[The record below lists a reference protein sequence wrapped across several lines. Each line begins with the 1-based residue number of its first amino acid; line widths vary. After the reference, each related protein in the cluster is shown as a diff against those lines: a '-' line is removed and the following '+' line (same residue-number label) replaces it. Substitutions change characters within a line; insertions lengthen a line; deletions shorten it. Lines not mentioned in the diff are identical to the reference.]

1 MRRAATAAL
10 ALGAGTT
17 WNMSSV
23 GSVADP
29 TAAAYDVSLVV
40 VGLFTGALV
49 LAHFLAQLP
58 AGGAADRLGA
68 ARVGGI
74 AAGLCVAGNALAL
87 VAPQPGLALA
97 GRAVTGLG
105 SGAGFVAGADL
116 VRAAGLA
123 PVWRGA
129 FGASTML
136 GGGLAV
142 AIVPLVEPALGWRAP
157 YWSGLVIALGVIA
170 LVRRTPPLPRVAHGP
185 PVVLDRRLVPL
196 GMVHAATFGVSYLSA
211 SWIVPLL
218 ERRGAAREAAAVVGA
233 LVLLGGVVTRIGG
246 GLLVQHRPALGRPA
260 VAVALASCALA
271 SLVLALPLPLAV
283 HALATLLLGL
293 AAGVPFAI
301 VFGAAQALR
310 LDAPAAALAF
320 VNAFAIALLLV
331 GTPLAGAAF
340 SLPGEGRIAF
350 AAIAAVCLAALPVAS
365 RGVPRLPA
373 DRGA

>member
-1 MRRAATAAL
+1 V

-29 TAAAYDVSLVV
+29 TAAAYGVSLVV

-49 LAHFLAQLP
+49 LTHFLAQLP
-58 AGGAADRLGA
+58 AGGGADRLGA
-68 ARVGGI
+68 ARVGMI
-74 AAGLCVAGNALAL
+74 AAGLCLGGNAVAL
-87 VAPQPGLALA
+87 VAPEPGLALV
-97 GRAVTGLG
+97 GRAITGLG

-142 AIVPLVEPALGWRAP
+142 AVVPLVEPVFGWRAP
-157 YWSGLVIALGVIA
+157 YWSGLVIAAGVMA
-170 LVRRTPPLPRVAHGP
+170 LVRLTPPLPRVAHGP

-196 GMVHAATFGVSYLSA
+196 GVIHAATFGVSYLAA

-218 ERRGAAREAAAVVGA
+218 ERQGAAQETAALIGA

-246 GLLVQHRPALGRPA
+246 GLLVQHRPALARPA
-260 VAVALASCALA
+260 VALALAGCAAA
-271 SLVLALPLPLAV
+271 SLLLALSLPLAA
-283 HALATLLLGL
+283 HALATLLIGL

-301 VFGAAQALR
+301 VFGAAQVLR

-340 SLPGEGRIAF
+340 SLPGEGRVAF
-350 AAIAAVCLAALPVAS
+350 AAIAVLCLVALPVTG
-365 RGVPRLPA
+365 RRTLHLPP